1 MMTSPGQRGPRRL
14 DDERGAVAVLFALT
28 LIVLFAAVAFTID
41 ISRLYHARQVLQNA
55 VDFGALAGAAEL
67 PAADAAKGAAAEALA
82 RSVAIANA
90 PQLASTATL
99 TVSFRCIVGDRDQNN
114 VPDAG
119 EVPFICGPSAGTW
132 AASTWT
138 YKGSRASHTCDPYAG
153 DKCNTIRLQTS
164 ESVDYFF
171 APVIGINDGNTGS
184 VSASSCKGACGAAT
198 SPIDAVM
205 VLDRTGSMTDSD
217 IANVKSAA
225 LAVLDFYDPSQQWVG
240 MVSLPYGQAANKCN
254 AARNQFYPESNYT
267 VWQNAPLSQDY
278 KRADGTINAASNI
291 VQQINCLT
299 RAGSSGSVNAYSDG
313 VGPSGNHTNLGDPV
327 DAARD
332 MLRLQGRDD
341 VPDVI
346 IFMTDGQANQPST
359 RLPCTYFNTKANVAK
374 SEGQT
379 IFTIAYGVDTVR
391 CTDSSG
397 AFRNVYA
404 TTNIASAASQ
414 PTIDDIPGGCGTNE
428 NRDGDWYFCAP
439 ASADLEPVFRQVAAA
454 AIETSH
460 LVDDF

>member
-1 MMTSPGQRGPRRL
+1 
-14 DDERGAVAVLFALT
+14 
-28 LIVLFAAVAFTID
+28 
-41 ISRLYHARQVLQNA
+41 
-55 VDFGALAGAAEL
+55 
-67 PAADAAKGAAAEALA
+67 
-82 RSVAIANA
+82 
-90 PQLASTATL
+90 
-99 TVSFRCIVGDRDQNN
+99 
-114 VPDAG
+114 
-119 EVPFICGPSAGTW
+119 
-132 AASTWT
+132 
-138 YKGSRASHTCDPYAG
+138 
-153 DKCNTIRLQTS
+153 
-164 ESVDYFF
+164 
-171 APVIGINDGNTGS
+171 VIGINDGNTGT

-205 VLDRTGSMTDSD
+205 VLDRTGSMTVSD
-217 IANVKSAA
+217 IDNVKNAA

-240 MVSLPYGQAANKCN
+240 MVSLPYGASTNKCN

-267 VWQNAPLSQDY
+267 VWQNAALSQDY
-278 KRADGTINAASNI
+278 KRADGSINTASNL

-332 MLRLQGRDD
+332 MLRLQGRAD

-359 RLPCTYFNTKANVAK
+359 RLPCTYFNTKAGVAK
-374 SEGQT
+374 SESQA

-404 TTNIASAASQ
+404 TTNIASAATQ
-414 PTIDDIPGGCGTNE
+414 PSNDDIPGGCGTNE